1 MKMEKKVYLNVESG
15 KFKNTIGVS
24 LKRDGKEILA
34 GWAGKNFAP
43 SVMTCEENG
52 FTSLQRK
59 RGVFLIWEGNIPK
72 LDFFPVPSLTLFAR
86 DHAGGFFAY
95 AEKNGEDAVY
105 YISEKLECWYLAKN
119 IREFVQMTV
128 FEPNWKEKITGEKIE
143 IHETAEELADFG
155 MVFGLYHPEE
165 KLSARIYRDDT
176 FEVFENIEKA
186 KEKCTLHEDMWS

>member
-143 IHETAEELADFG
+143 IHETAEEDRKS
-155 MVFGLYHPEE
+155 V
-165 KLSARIYRDDT
+165 
-176 FEVFENIEKA
+176 V
-186 KEKCTLHEDMWS
+186 